1 MQGCLG
7 PRRRG
12 YAGSGLVILM
22 LIGGCSTVSAPPPS
36 SQDAEQHWQARQSR
50 LLDLEHNTNTNQ
62 HKNQNKQKNKHNTKQ
77 KQQDGGH
84 FRMLFSAPLGQGSAQ
99 LECDERRVTRTAA
112 DGQRWVAADA
122 EGLIAQVIGTPLPVS
137 GLRYWVLGL
146 PAPDTP
152 STHGLDWQGRL
163 QWMEPVFF

>member
-50 LLDLEHNTNTNQ
+50 QHKHEHNTNANRHRNQ
-62 HKNQNKQKNKHNTKQ
+62 SEREGRHVALHW
-77 KQQDGGH
+77 QQDGGH

-99 LECDERRVTRTAA
+99 LEGDERRVTLTAA

-122 EGLIAQVIGTPLPVS
+122 KKHKTQKNNTPLPVS

-152 STHGLDWQGRL
+152 STHGLDGQGRL
-163 QWMEPVFF
+163 QWLE